1 MTQTYRVTGALTDN
15 RHVLLDEPIP
25 LPAGRVRVVVE
36 ELSNEPKLDLTAF
49 ERLLRERQ
57 AARGH
62 VPRTKEEI
70 DAYLNAE
77 RASWDS

>member
-1 MTQTYRVTGALTDN
+1 MSQTYHVTGELTDN
-15 RHVLLDEPIP
+15 QHVRLDEPIP
-25 LPAGRVRVVVE
+25 LTTGRVRLVVE
-36 ELSNEPKLDLTAF
+36 KLSNDPQADLVAF

-62 VPRTKEEI
+62 VPPSKEQV
-70 DAYLNAE
+70 DAYLNSE